1 MRISDWSSDVCSS
14 DLVKPGS
21 MGRPVPGHRVAVVG
35 DEGNEL
41 PAGAAGT
48 IAVRRPDPV
57 MFLEYWRNSEATAA
71 KFRGDW
77 LMTGDP
83 GSLDDVG
90 DLRFVGRDDDVS
102 TSGGYRICQEEN
114 EDCLL
119 QHSTV
124 TMAAGVRGP
133 DARP

>member
-57 MFLEYWRNSEATAA
+57 MFLEYWRNPEATAA

-77 LMTGDP
+77 LMTGDRSE
-83 GSLDDVG
+83 GRRGGKEWVSSCSL
-90 DLRFVGRDDDVS
+90 
-102 TSGGYRICQEEN
+102 GGWPN
-114 EDCLL
+114 
-119 QHSTV
+119 H
-124 TMAAGVRGP
+124 
-133 DARP
+133 